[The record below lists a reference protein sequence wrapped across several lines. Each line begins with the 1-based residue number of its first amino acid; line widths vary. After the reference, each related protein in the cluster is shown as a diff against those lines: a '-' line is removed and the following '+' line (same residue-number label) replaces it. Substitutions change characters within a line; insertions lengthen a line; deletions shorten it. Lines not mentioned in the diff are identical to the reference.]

1 RFWDQALYSSGDR
14 QIWPP
19 SSAKVFLKLCG
30 LKYARLAAA
39 KASLKIARIGPA
51 LLQCLRSSPDA
62 SKCRLSPTT
71 IFVAGNSGSSSPQS
85 FSCRRYTLRRI
96 EVRPGLDHIE
106 GRLQGLRTR
115 CSLRRLKEA
124 ARQPAA
130 EALGAGRP
138 GLSVAVDVEIGEAG
152 VIRGME
158 QLGRLRQPDQDVG
171 LLRLLLIVF

>member
-1 RFWDQALYSSGDR
+1 
-14 QIWPP
+14 
-19 SSAKVFLKLCG
+19 
-30 LKYARLAAA
+30 
-39 KASLKIARIGPA
+39 
-51 LLQCLRSSPDA
+51 
-62 SKCRLSPTT
+62 TT

-138 GLSVAVDVEIGEAG
+138 GLSVDVDVEIGEAG

-171 LLRLLLIVF
+171 LLRLLLIVFGIGLKLFFIRHCIPHWPRRPSGCATSADARRASIRAAM